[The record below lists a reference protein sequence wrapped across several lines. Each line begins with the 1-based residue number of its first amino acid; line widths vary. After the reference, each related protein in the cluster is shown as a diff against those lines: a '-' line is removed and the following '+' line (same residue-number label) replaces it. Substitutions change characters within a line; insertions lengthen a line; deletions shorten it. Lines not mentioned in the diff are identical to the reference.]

1 MKRYFL
7 FLSLLFSTVC
17 ISAQQLDPNYEAYI
31 EQFYNL
37 ALIEQERHKIP
48 ASITLAQGL
57 LESNAG
63 RSRLANAGN
72 NHFGIKCSGGWT
84 GDFMYHDD
92 ERHDECFR
100 KYATALDSYEDHSLF
115 LKKQRYAFLFDYDIT
130 DYKAWANGL
139 RTAGYATDPKYPA
152 KLIKLIEDYQLFRF
166 DTMQVVIDKKEEKKL
181 TPVKEKQPSVT
192 NSDRLFGYVETINNG
207 VKCVRVMD
215 DENTIANL
223 SKELN
228 IPEKNLLYFND
239 MAEATTLQRGDYVYL
254 WMKRLKAEEKFETH
268 TVEAYESMHS
278 ISQLYGIRLKW
289 LYKLNDLEYGTPAKV
304 GLVLKLR

>member
-1 MKRYFL
+1 
-7 FLSLLFSTVC
+7 
-17 ISAQQLDPNYEAYI
+17 
-31 EQFYNL
+31 
-37 ALIEQERHKIP
+37 
-48 ASITLAQGL
+48 
-57 LESNAG
+57 
-63 RSRLANAGN
+63 
-72 NHFGIKCSGGWT
+72 
-84 GDFMYHDD
+84 MYHDD

-115 LKKQRYAFLFDYDIT
+115 LKKQRYAFLFDYEIT

-181 TPVKEKQPSVT
+181 TPIKEKQPSVT

-239 MAEATTLQRGDYVYL
+239 MAEATSFNAAITY
-254 WMKRLKAEEKFETH
+254 
-268 TVEAYESMHS
+268 
-278 ISQLYGIRLKW
+278 IYG
-289 LYKLNDLEYGTPAKV
+289 
-304 GLVLKLR
+304 

>member
-1 MKRYFL
+1 
-7 FLSLLFSTVC
+7 
-17 ISAQQLDPNYEAYI
+17 
-31 EQFYNL
+31 
-37 ALIEQERHKIP
+37 
-48 ASITLAQGL
+48 
-57 LESNAG
+57 
-63 RSRLANAGN
+63 
-72 NHFGIKCSGGWT
+72 
-84 GDFMYHDD
+84 
-92 ERHDECFR
+92 
-100 KYATALDSYEDHSLF
+100 
-115 LKKQRYAFLFDYDIT
+115 
-130 DYKAWANGL
+130 
-139 RTAGYATDPKYPA
+139 
-152 KLIKLIEDYQLFRF
+152 
-166 DTMQVVIDKKEEKKL
+166 MQVVIDKKEEKKL
-181 TPVKEKQPSVT
+181 TPIKEKQPSVT

-304 GLVLKLR
+304 GMVLKLR